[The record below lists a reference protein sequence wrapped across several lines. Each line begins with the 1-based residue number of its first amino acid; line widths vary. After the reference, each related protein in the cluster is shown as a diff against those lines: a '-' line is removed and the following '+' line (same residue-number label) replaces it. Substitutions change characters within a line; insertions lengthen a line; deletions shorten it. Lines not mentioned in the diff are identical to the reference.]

1 MGLSSLV
8 CGTELCVS
16 DMMRM
21 RVLMVAAEGEDGDK
35 GGIGILVEETSFRIA
50 VLCNDDDEDEGSGF
64 SEKDVFVGVDDDNVE
79 VEALL
84 LCC

>member
-1 MGLSSLV
+1 M
-8 CGTELCVS
+8 S

-21 RVLMVAAEGEDGDK
+21 RVLMVAEEGEEGGDK

-50 VLCNDDDEDEGSGF
+50 VLYDDNGDEGSGF
-64 SEKDVFVGVDDDNVE
+64 SEEDVFVGVGDDKVEVE